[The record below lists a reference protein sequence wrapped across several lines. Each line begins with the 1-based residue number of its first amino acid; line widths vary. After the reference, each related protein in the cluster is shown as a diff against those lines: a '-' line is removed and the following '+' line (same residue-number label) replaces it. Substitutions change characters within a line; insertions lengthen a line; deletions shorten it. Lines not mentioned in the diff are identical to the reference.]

1 MTNAN
6 ELIIAA
12 GERQYVF
19 IDNAGYVAA
28 KGGYTRSIKLGELQD
43 KYFGAKNDG
52 FVFVANEGGNA
63 GGEGWELV

>member
-1 MTNAN
+1 MTDAN

-28 KGGYTRSIKLGELQD
+28 RGGYTRSVKLGELQN
-43 KYFGAKNDG
+43 KSFGAKNDELMDMS
-52 FVFVANEGGNA
+52 NGGSNA